1 MNPSKDFLK
10 NKLEELFQKFDG
22 VKIRYE
28 FREYMNLHLI
38 EVLPLETFEDNQA
51 FILEEIE
58 IQDEFESMYG
68 DTEEILFIS
77 SDSLNEIKTVDFEFG
92 YESIAVQVT
101 KLISHSFSFSNF
113 GALEFEKEHDNQY
126 ILAA

>member
-38 EVLPLETFEDNQA
+38 EVLPLETFEDNQS

-113 GALEFEKEHDNQY
+113 GAREFEKEHDNQY